1 VTSVLGVVLDLVL
14 GVVLT
19 AWVVRFDM
27 RRLPP
32 ERFARSWND
41 ASFWSA
47 VVAFG
52 PLSIPVHFTRTRR
65 SVLGLLVGLLW
76 TAGVLV
82 VLELLGRVVM
92 WIAGDRY

>member
-1 VTSVLGVVLDLVL
+1 MTSVLGVVLDLVL

-19 AWVVRFDM
+19 AWVVRRDM

-32 ERFARSWND
+32 ERLSRSWNV

-52 PLSIPVHFTRTRR
+52 PLSIPVHFARTRR
-65 SVLGLLVGLLW
+65 SVLGFLLGCAWAL
-76 TAGVLV
+76 GVLF
-82 VLELLGRVVM
+82 VLELVGTAVM
-92 WIAGDRY
+92 WIGGES